1 MILIY
6 QKIIFNVKSGNKL
19 IYGAK
24 LSITC
29 IFGMKNDIDKDNYDN
44 NNKFYMLGINE
55 DVE

>member
-24 LSITC
+24 LSRTC
-29 IFGMKNDIDKDNYDN
+29 TFGMKNDVVRDNYAN
-44 NNKFYMLGINE
+44 NNKFYMLRINE